1 MSPTQQT
8 MPEPEIRADVENRNA
23 PQKTEAREG
32 MTVVEAQTEDSL
44 VSASPTGSKV
54 RSRLIAQ
61 YGCGPVQLTGTAD
74 ALYERHLVF
83 DNVMEA
89 MEVGARER
97 FEAVAHS
104 VRDILSQRWIQTE
117 KTYQR
122 ADPKRVYYLS
132 MEFLIGRSLANNV
145 TNLLL
150 DDIAKKAIQEK
161 KLDRSELLEQE
172 PDAGLGNGGL
182 GRLAACFL
190 DSMATMEIP
199 AMGYGLRY
207 EYGMFKQTIQ
217 NGWQHEVPDNWLRR
231 PDPWEVC
238 RQNETVEV
246 PLNCSFKVQ
255 GGSLR
260 AIIGQ
265 PSALIGVPFDRPVVG
280 YGGKTINTLRL
291 WAAAAHDYFNFQ
303 EFSSGDFVGALA
315 ETLEAESLTRV
326 LYPDDHTSMGQG
338 LRFVQEYFLVACSL
352 ADLIRRFLKT
362 NTDWRTLPDKVAIQ
376 LNDTHPTMAVPELMR
391 ILLDEAHLGW
401 DEAWDLTQR
410 TLAYTNH
417 TLLPE
422 ALEKWPLRWF
432 EVMLPRHLEIIYEI
446 NRRLID
452 EVRKR
457 FPGDEG
463 RVQRVSLVEEGTE
476 RKIRMANLAIVGSH
490 STNGVAAIHS
500 QLLRTVTVKDLAE
513 LFPKRFS
520 NKTNGVTPRRWLLM
534 ANPALSQTI
543 SDAVGD
549 GWVTDLS
556 QLGKLKLLADDKS
569 LGQAFLKAKRE
580 AKLRFIDWLKQTT
593 GETVDPDS
601 IFDCQIKR
609 IHEYKRQ
616 LLNALRM
623 VVLYHRLRNNPNL
636 EMRPRTFFFAGK
648 AAPAYQLAKVI
659 IKFIN
664 NLAGTIDGDPMI
676 RGRLKVLFLPDY
688 SVSLAERLI
697 PAADVSNQISTAGYE
712 ASGTSNM
719 KLMMNGALTIG
730 TRDGA
735 TIEMAEEAG
744 EENFFLFGLTAEQ
757 VTGSRDWYNPHWHY
771 DNDPETRSALDLIF
785 SDHFSRNDPGVFA
798 PLRDAL
804 LTNGDYY
811 MHLADLKS
819 YLEADQQLC
828 DLYAHPAG
836 WSRKAILNVA
846 GSGKFSSDRTIAE
859 YAGDIW
865 NAKACPIS

>member
-1 MSPTQQT
+1 MKAQ
-8 MPEPEIRADVENRNA
+8 E
-23 PQKTEAREG
+23 QKR
-32 MTVVEAQTEDSL
+32 S
-44 VSASPTGSKV
+44 VSASSTKSDDMKK
-54 RSRLIAQ
+54 LLEQ
-61 YGCGPVQLTGTAD
+61 YGCGPVQFTGTND

-83 DNVMEA
+83 DNVME
-89 MEVGARER
+89 VTTIGTRER
-97 FEAVAHS
+97 FEAVARS
-104 VRDILSQRWIQTE
+104 VRDVLSQRWVRTE
-117 KTYQR
+117 KTYER
-122 ADPKRVYYLS
+122 ENAKRVYYLS

-150 DDIAKKAIQEK
+150 DPIVNEVVKQKN
-161 KLDRSELLEQE
+161 LDWYELLEQE

-190 DSMATMEIP
+190 DSMATMQIP

-207 EYGMFKQTIQ
+207 EYGIFKQTIQ
-217 NGWQHEVPDNWLRR
+217 DGWQHEVPDNWLRR
-231 PDPWEVC
+231 PDPWEVA
-238 RQNETVEV
+238 RPYETVDV
-246 PLNCSFKVQ
+246 KLNCSFEIH
-255 GGSLR
+255 GGTLR
-260 AIIGQ
+260 AVTGR
-265 PSALIGVPFDRPVVG
+265 PSSLIGIPFDRPVVG

-326 LYPDDHTSMGQG
+326 LYPDDSTSMGQG

-352 ADLIRRFLKT
+352 ADLVRRFRQS
-362 NTDWRTLPDKVAIQ
+362 NADWSLLPEKVAIQ

-401 DEAWDLTQR
+401 DEAWDLTR
-410 TLAYTNH
+410 KTLAYTNH

-422 ALEKWPLRWF
+422 ALEKWPLAWF
-432 EVMLPRHLEIIYEI
+432 EIMLPRHLEIIFEI
-446 NRRLID
+446 NRRLLN
-452 EVRKR
+452 EVRTR
-457 FPGDEG
+457 FPSDEG
-463 RVQRVSLVEEGTE
+463 RVERVSLIEEGPS
-476 RKIRMANLAIVGSH
+476 KHVRMANLAIVGSH

-500 QLLRTVTVKDLAE
+500 RLLRTVTVKDLAE
-513 LFPKRFS
+513 TFPERFS

-534 ANPALSQTI
+534 SNPALSQTI
-543 SDAVGD
+543 TDAIGD
-549 GWVTDLS
+549 GWMTDLS
-556 QLGKLKLLADDKS
+556 QLKKLKPLADDQA
-569 LGQAFLKAKRE
+569 LRYAFLKAKRE
-580 AKLRFIDWLKQTT
+580 AKSQFADWLKRTT

-616 LLNALRM
+616 LLNAVRV
-623 VVLYHRLRNNPNL
+623 VVLYNRLRENPKL
-636 EMRPRTFFFAGK
+636 DMAPRTFFFSGK

-664 NLAGTIDGDPMI
+664 NLAGTIDGDPTM

-688 SVSLAERLI
+688 CVSLAERLI
-697 PAADVSNQISTAGYE
+697 PASDVSNQISTAGYE

-719 KLMMNGALTIG
+719 KFMMNGALTIG

-744 EENFFLFGLTAEQ
+744 EENFFLFGLTAEE
-757 VTGSRDWYNPHWHY
+757 VAASRGRYNPHWHY
-771 DNDPETRSALDLIF
+771 DNEPETRAALDLIF
-785 SDHFSRNDPGVFA
+785 SDHFSRNEPGVFT

-804 LTNGDYY
+804 LTHGDYY

-828 DLYAHPAG
+828 ELYADSVG

-846 GSGKFSSDRTIAE
+846 GSGKFSSDRTIGE
-859 YAGDIW
+859 YAAEIW
-865 NAKACPIS
+865 KVKRCPVE